1 MIHPDTVVTCHRNA
15 DFDAVAAL
23 IGAGLLYPG
32 AALVFPGTQ
41 EKPLQALYDEA
52 LQYLYAFTP
61 ARDIDPSAVRRLV
74 VVDTRQ
80 ADRLPHV
87 RLLLDKP
94 DMETHVW
101 DHHPDGEGM
110 VRADFAR
117 VDARGVGSTSTLL
130 VEEFERR
137 GLRPRCEE
145 ATLLG
150 LGIYGDTGSFT
161 FTSTTARDYRA
172 AAWLKERGM
181 DLGTVAGWCARS

>member
-80 ADRLPHV
+80 HRY
-87 RLLLDKP
+87 
-94 DMETHVW
+94 
-101 DHHPDGEGM
+101 
-110 VRADFAR
+110 
-117 VDARGVGSTSTLL
+117 
-130 VEEFERR
+130 
-137 GLRPRCEE
+137 
-145 ATLLG
+145 
-150 LGIYGDTGSFT
+150 I
-161 FTSTTARDYRA
+161 
-172 AAWLKERGM
+172 
-181 DLGTVAGWCARS
+181 RS